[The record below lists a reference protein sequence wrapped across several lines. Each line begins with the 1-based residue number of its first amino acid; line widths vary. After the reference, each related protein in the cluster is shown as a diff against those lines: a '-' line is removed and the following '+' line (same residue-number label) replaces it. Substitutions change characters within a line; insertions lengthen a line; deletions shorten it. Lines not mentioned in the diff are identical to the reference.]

1 MFKSMFPMNENWFKV
16 SKKEK
21 DTSPIL
27 ECCRGIFLVNFD
39 FFPDRTGASLQ
50 REKKNI
56 SFIHK
61 HTQTN
66 PI

>member
-1 MFKSMFPMNENWFKV
+1 MFPMNENWFKV

-27 ECCRGIFLVNFD
+27 ECCRGILLVNFD

-50 REKKNI
+50 REKKL
-56 SFIHK
+56 FIHK